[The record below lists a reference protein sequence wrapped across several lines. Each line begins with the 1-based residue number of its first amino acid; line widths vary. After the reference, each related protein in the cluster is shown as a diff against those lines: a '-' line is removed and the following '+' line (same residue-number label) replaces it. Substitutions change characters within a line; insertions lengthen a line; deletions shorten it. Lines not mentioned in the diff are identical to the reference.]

1 MALHFAQL
9 DSNNVVLQVIA
20 VGEDVPTADG
30 PLVDNPGHVDG
41 ETYATTFGAGP
52 WKQAFT
58 DGTRKL
64 FPSRDF
70 TYDPVKDIFITEQ
83 PYASWTLDSNSDWQP
98 PIAKPS
104 NPDEALYDVWW
115 DEENERW
122 VAINTADPSAPDK
135 IWNTNTNSWD

>member
-9 DSNNVVLQVIA
+9 DSNNVVLQVIS
-20 VGEDVPTADG
+20 VGEDVPTANG
-30 PLVDNPGHVDG
+30 PLVDNPKHVDG
-41 ETYATTFGAGP
+41 ETYATTFGVGP

-70 TYDPVKDIFITEQ
+70 TYDAVKDIFIREQ
-83 PYASWTLDSNSDWQP
+83 PYGSWTLDSNSDWQP
-98 PIAKPS
+98 PITKPA
-104 NPDEALYDVWW
+104 NLDEAIYNMEW
-115 DEENERW
+115 DEENGRW
-122 VAINTADPSAPDK
+122 IATNSVDSSAPDK